1 MSKIS
6 SRVYSTD
13 KGRLCTGCGEA
24 VGDCR
29 CAALSAGIAQGNG
42 KVRVSLDTKGRNGKA
57 VTMVSGLPV
66 SLTELEALAKTLK
79 SRCSSGGAVKDGNI
93 EIQGDHRPAVLAFLQ
108 TKGFCA
114 KQSG

>member
-1 MSKIS
+1 
-6 SRVYSTD
+6 
-13 KGRLCTGCGEA
+13 

-29 CAALSAGIAQGNG
+29 CAALSASIPQGNG
-42 KVRVSLDTKGRNGKA
+42 KIRVSLDTKGRNGKA

-79 SRCSSGGAVKDGNI
+79 SRCSSGGAVKDGII

-114 KQSG
+114 KQSR